1 MKLFQVGF
9 LDLSEQVTPFAGVW
23 IEMSNAFLQSM
34 FTVVTPFAGVWIEIQ
49 IFLKQSPA
57 VRVTPFAGVWIEIY
71 IAETDIQLANSH
83 SLRGSVD

>member
-1 MKLFQVGF
+1 M
-9 LDLSEQVTPFAGVW
+9 W
-23 IEMSNAFLQSM
+23 IEITLPDKFVCCHM
-34 FTVVTPFAGVWIEIQ
+34 VTPFAGVWIEIQ